1 MRHFT
6 VAKPFNFFNSCD
18 KEREQCFRH
27 DYEKEQFW
35 KPLSRV
41 KEMEKF
47 FYLSLDIPGVDKEH
61 LKVELKENTLN
72 ISGEREDHFK
82 REGQEVDSRLKFE
95 QRYTLPQGVNA
106 DEIEVHQ
113 ENGVLDIVIP
123 KVQKNTES
131 KSFQVNE
138 GRSQFLG

>member
-6 VAKPFNFFNSCD
+6 VAKPFNFFNSFD
-18 KEREQCFRH
+18 KELDQVFRGDFEREQL
-27 DYEKEQFW
+27 W

-72 ISGEREDHFK
+72 IFGEREDHFK
-82 REGQEVDSRLKFE
+82 REGEEVDARLKFE
-95 QRYTLPQGVNA
+95 QRYSLPQGVNS

-113 ENGVLDIVIP
+113 KNGVLDIIIP
-123 KVQKNTES
+123 KIQKNSES

-138 GRSQFLG
+138 GRSQLLG